1 MNPVNLLRK
10 YEGEM
15 TALRKFAT
23 SFPGYGNLSKLP
35 SGTAQLQQ
43 IRRPVVAKL
52 WVEQNPDRDD
62 LNYDDPVAVAREVPT
77 NWWLEHVSCK
87 YILSLLVHKDNK
99 DISSQP
105 ANLPAGPKRKDIREA
120 KRKSVEKER
129 ADTRRLLMSEVS
141 GGNLSSLSE
150 KENVDHEAKKAK
162 IDGMRS
168 VIGLKKIEAISSQ
181 IAVME
186 RLENVYVARMGRE
199 AYERKLVNL
208 VNKLPDI
215 NDEDEEQLQMT
226 NPEEQLTPMLAT
238 TPDENE

>member
-1 MNPVNLLRK
+1 M
-10 YEGEM
+10 
-15 TALRKFAT
+15 AT
-23 SFPGYGNLSKLP
+23 C
-35 SGTAQLQQ
+35 GTAQLQQ

-105 ANLPAGPKRKDIREA
+105 ATLPAGPKCKDIREA
-120 KRKSVEKER
+120 KRRSVEKER
-129 ADTRRLLMSEVS
+129 ADTRRLCMTEVS
-141 GGNLSSLSE
+141 GGNISSLSE

-168 VIGLKKIEAISSQ
+168 VIGLKKIEAISTQ

-186 RLENVYVARMGRE
+186 RLENVYVSRMGRE
-199 AYERKLVNL
+199 AYEHKLVNL

-226 NPEEQLTPMLAT
+226 NPEEQLTPMSAT
-238 TPDENE
+238 TPDNNE

>member
-1 MNPVNLLRK
+1 MTYSSYQCLAVTVK
-10 YEGEM
+10 

-23 SFPGYGNLSKLP
+23 SFSGFGNLSKLP

-52 WVEQNPDRDD
+52 WVDQNPDQDD
-62 LNYDDPVAVAREVPT
+62 LDYDDPVAVAREVPT

-129 ADTRRLLMSEVS
+129 ADARRMSEVS
-141 GGNLSSLSE
+141 GGNVSSLSE

-168 VIGLKKIEAISSQ
+168 VIGLKNIEAISSQ
-181 IAVME
+181 IAVMD
-186 RLENVYVARMGRE
+186 L
-199 AYERKLVNL
+199 
-208 VNKLPDI
+208 
-215 NDEDEEQLQMT
+215 
-226 NPEEQLTPMLAT
+226 
-238 TPDENE
+238 